1 MLNFAQIPGWT
12 WIFVAMALIM
22 GSILIAGVV
31 IERRRSRS
39 FKMVKRSSA
48 YKRQVICKR
57 ALVAGLT
64 ISLIVA
70 LVGCAS
76 GGGITVQD
84 SESSGFLPSVA
95 PEETTEAVESEG
107 TEPAAEEADPNAL
120 SKVSMTFDTTGV
132 DFETLYKEAFGDRE
146 PKWANTSFTTR
157 LPIRFDLSGYQDPF
171 GFPIYADHD
180 WLNGEYYQSLSNQ
193 IAEQKIISFDYL
205 GTSESL
211 KRRTELM
218 KKQNAWREEF
228 EETLTDEE
236 RIERVNEMRT
246 QENLENIL
254 FTVMA
259 FDALTEHEVFRKN
272 NEEAIKA
279 FEEFLEDIYDPEAE
293 ASEDQAVGLP
303 RLAEWED
310 GYEPTGDALQDMEHI
325 LPSKNA
331 LKLKVFVQQLLTL
344 DQETNGKIV
353 TRKPSY
359 YWTLEYS
366 DNEKENATNPLLPSS
381 SESEEEPEKTKKLP
395 ENFLRAVKKDGV
407 EARSYIMYNVVRD
420 GKTIFS
426 YGIGVEDMSIAFFT
440 SGKTSKTTTPTTPTP
455 ATKTYSA
462 RVQHRWADGRPGPG
476 YPAIPFG
483 DYYVDGLVTG
493 SSFSYTAPIYPGCT
507 VSLTAINATVED
519 HDLLYTIYYTAP
531 KDRQKSPGGG
541 GGSRR
546 PNRDPDPDNPKPD
559 QPGPDNPGPDN
570 PGPKPDSEGGKT
582 PTASTGGPGVVPD
595 TKGPGENIEGDKD
608 GGGQTVNIPNETAK
622 NEDYTVTEAE
632 RNQQQQQE
640 QESWASQGK
649 GDSSGTGGQDH
660 EVGGQLTTD
669 AAQKTEGTGQ
679 TPSINVSG
687 GTPATSAGENSGG
700 NSHYSTSQ
708 TVDNGDGTTTT
719 TGTSVNTSSGSVSS
733 GMTSDDEDGSSQQNV
748 STASAGAS
756 QQSSTERSSSEQS
769 NSSDS
774 GKESSEA
781 QSNTAS
787 SQGSSNSNSAGGSS
801 ASAASSST
809 GSSSSGAS
817 SGGGGDN
824 TESSN
829 GGASDNGGSN
839 GGASS
844 GMVSD

>member
-1 MLNFAQIPGWT
+1 MLNLARIPGWT
-12 WIFVAMALIM
+12 WIFVAIALIM
-22 GSILIAGVV
+22 GSALIVGAA
-31 IERRRSRS
+31 IERRRNRI
-39 FKMVKRSSA
+39 KMVKRASA
-48 YKRQVICKR
+48 YKRQLIFNR
-57 ALVAGLT
+57 ALVAGLVM
-64 ISLIVA
+64 SLLVA

-76 GGGITVQD
+76 GGGVTVED
-84 SESSGFLPSVA
+84 SESSGFLPSTAEPA
-95 PEETTEAVESEG
+95 PQAAEPEG

-132 DFETLYKEAFGDRE
+132 DFETLYKEAFGDRK
-146 PKWANTSFTTR
+146 PTWANTSFTTR

-180 WLNGEYYQSLSNQ
+180 WLNGEYYQSLSDQ
-193 IAEQKIISFDYL
+193 IAERKIISFDYL

-211 KRRTELM
+211 KRRTELLE
-218 KKQNAWREEF
+218 KQNAWREAF

-293 ASEDQAVGLP
+293 VSEDQAVGLP

-325 LPSKNA
+325 VPSKNA

-366 DNEKENATNPLLPSS
+366 DNGKENATNPLLPSS
-381 SESEEEPEKTKKLP
+381 SGSEEEPEKTEKLP

-407 EARSYIMYNVVRD
+407 EARNYIMYNVVRD

-440 SGKTSKTTTPTTPTP
+440 SGKTSKTTTPTTPAP

-483 DYYVDGLVTG
+483 DYYVNGLVTG
-493 SSFSYTAPIYPGCT
+493 SNFSYTAPIYPGCT
-507 VSLTAINATVED
+507 VSLTAINVTVED

-531 KDRQKSPGGG
+531 KDRQKSSG
-541 GGSRR
+541 GGSGSKWK
-546 PNRDPDPDNPKPD
+546 PNPKPNPKPD
-559 QPGPDNPGPDN
+559 QNPN
-570 PGPKPDSEGGKT
+570 PVPENPAPKPDGEGGKDPIVDPVQQGNASEGGGGSFDSATGT
-582 PTASTGGPGVVPD
+582 PGGPGVVQD
-595 TKGPGENIEGDKD
+595 VQQEHAKDENANQAAQEEAKQEQI
-608 GGGQTVNIPNETAK
+608 K
-622 NEDYTVTEAE
+622 NE
-632 RNQQQQQE
+632 QLQE
-640 QESWASQGK
+640 EVKDTDGSK
-649 GDSSGTGGQDH
+649 SSGGH
-660 EVGGQLTTD
+660 ITT
-669 AAQKTEGTGQ
+669 TT
-679 TPSINVSG
+679 TTI
-687 GTPATSAGENSGG
+687 
-700 NSHYSTSQ
+700 
-708 TVDNGDGTTTT
+708 NGDGTTTT
-719 TGTSVNTSSGSVSS
+719 VTTTEKVQDSGQTVSDGKVS
-733 GMTSDDEDGSSQQNV
+733 RDDSPSSSQ
-748 STASAGAS
+748 SEAASAA
-756 QQSSTERSSSEQS
+756 QSSAPAEASK
-769 NSSDS
+769 SSDKS
-774 GKESSEA
+774 
-781 QSNTAS
+781 S
-787 SQGSSNSNSAGGSS
+787 SQGSGGQESS
-801 ASAASSST
+801 PST
-809 GSSSSGAS
+809 SGAS
-817 SGGGGDN
+817 SGGSKSD
-824 TESSN
+824 TSSS
-829 GGASDNGGSN
+829 GEGASE
-839 GGASS
+839 ASS
-844 GMVSD
+844 SGGNNVASGTAAGDSVSDGKVSRD

>member
-1 MLNFAQIPGWT
+1 MLNLARIPGWT
-12 WIFVAMALIM
+12 WIFVAIALIM
-22 GSILIAGVV
+22 GSALIVGAA
-31 IERRRSRS
+31 IERRRNRS
-39 FKMVKRSSA
+39 IKMVRRSSA
-48 YKRQVICKR
+48 YKRRLFFNR
-57 ALVAGLT
+57 ALVAGLVM
-64 ISLIVA
+64 SLLVA

-76 GGGITVQD
+76 GGGVTVED
-84 SESSGFLPSVA
+84 SESSGFLPSTAEPA
-95 PEETTEAVESEG
+95 PQAAEPEG

-132 DFETLYKEAFGDRE
+132 DFETLYKEAFGDRK
-146 PKWANTSFTTR
+146 PAWANTSFTTR

-180 WLNGEYYQSLSNQ
+180 WLNGEYYQSLSDQ
-193 IAEQKIISFDYL
+193 IAERKIISFDYL

-211 KRRTELM
+211 KRRTELLE
-218 KKQNAWREEF
+218 KQNAWREAF

-279 FEEFLEDIYDPEAE
+279 FEEFLKDIYDPEAE
-293 ASEDQAVGLP
+293 VSEDQAVGLP

-325 LPSKNA
+325 VPSKNA

-381 SESEEEPEKTKKLP
+381 SGSEEELEKTKKLP

-407 EARSYIMYNVVRD
+407 EARNYIMYNVVRD

-440 SGKTSKTTTPTTPTP
+440 SGKTSKTTTPTTPAP

-483 DYYVDGLVTG
+483 DYYVNGLVTG
-493 SSFSYTAPIYPGCT
+493 SNFSYTAPIYPGCT
-507 VSLTAINATVED
+507 VSLTAINVTVED

-531 KDRQKSPGGG
+531 KDRQKSSG
-541 GGSRR
+541 GGSGSKWK
-546 PNRDPDPDNPKPD
+546 PNPKPNPKPD
-559 QPGPDNPGPDN
+559 QNPN
-570 PGPKPDSEGGKT
+570 PEPENPAPKPDGEGGKDPIVDPVQQGHAPEGGGDSFDSATGT
-582 PTASTGGPGVVPD
+582 PGGPGVVQD
-595 TKGPGENIEGDKD
+595 VQQEHAKDENANQAAQEEAKQEQI
-608 GGGQTVNIPNETAK
+608 K
-622 NEDYTVTEAE
+622 NE
-632 RNQQQQQE
+632 QLQE
-640 QESWASQGK
+640 
-649 GDSSGTGGQDH
+649 
-660 EVGGQLTTD
+660 EVKDT
-669 AAQKTEGTGQ
+669 
-679 TPSINVSG
+679 G
-687 GTPATSAGENSGG
+687 GTPGSADHNDGSHTDGGAPTDTSESLRDTDGSKSSGG
-700 NSHYSTSQ
+700 HIT
-708 TVDNGDGTTTT
+708 TTTTTINGDGTTTT
-719 TGTSVNTSSGSVSS
+719 VTTTEKVQDSGQTVSDS
-733 GMTSDDEDGSSQQNV
+733 KVSRDDSPSSSQ
-748 STASAGAS
+748 SEAASAA
-756 QQSSTERSSSEQS
+756 QSSAPAEASK
-769 NSSDS
+769 SSDKS
-774 GKESSEA
+774 
-781 QSNTAS
+781 S
-787 SQGSSNSNSAGGSS
+787 SQGSGGQESS
-801 ASAASSST
+801 PST
-809 GSSSSGAS
+809 SGAS
-817 SGGGGDN
+817 SGGSKSD
-824 TESSN
+824 TSSS
-829 GGASDNGGSN
+829 GEGASE
-839 GGASS
+839 ASS
-844 GMVSD
+844 SGGNNVASGTAAGDSVSDGKVSRD

>member
-1 MLNFAQIPGWT
+1 MLNLARIPGWT
-12 WIFVAMALIM
+12 WIFVAIALIM
-22 GSILIAGVV
+22 GSALIVGAA
-31 IERRRSRS
+31 IERRRNRI
-39 FKMVKRSSA
+39 KMVKRASA
-48 YKRQVICKR
+48 YKRQLIFNR
-57 ALVAGLT
+57 ALVAGLVM
-64 ISLIVA
+64 SLLVA

-76 GGGITVQD
+76 GGGVTVED
-84 SESSGFLPSVA
+84 SESSGFLPSTAEPA
-95 PEETTEAVESEG
+95 PQEAEPEG

-132 DFETLYKEAFGDRE
+132 DFETLYKEAFGDRK
-146 PKWANTSFTTR
+146 PTWANTSFTTR

-180 WLNGEYYQSLSNQ
+180 WLNGEYYQSLSDQ
-193 IAEQKIISFDYL
+193 IAERKIISFDYL

-211 KRRTELM
+211 KRRTELLE
-218 KKQNAWREEF
+218 KQNSWREAF

-293 ASEDQAVGLP
+293 EVSEDQAVGLP

-325 LPSKNA
+325 VPSKNA

-381 SESEEEPEKTKKLP
+381 SGSEEELEKTKKLP

-407 EARSYIMYNVVRD
+407 EARNYIMYNVVRD

-440 SGKTSKTTTPTTPTP
+440 SGKTSKTTTPTTPAP

-483 DYYVDGLVTG
+483 DYYVNGLVTG
-493 SSFSYTAPIYPGCT
+493 SNFSYTAPIYPGCT
-507 VSLTAINATVED
+507 VSLTAINVTVED

-531 KDRQKSPGGG
+531 KDRQKSSG
-541 GGSRR
+541 GGSGSKWK
-546 PNRDPDPDNPKPD
+546 PNPKPNPKPD
-559 QPGPDNPGPDN
+559 QNPN
-570 PGPKPDSEGGKT
+570 PEPENPTPKPDGKGGKT
-582 PTASTGGPGVVPD
+582 PTVSTGGPGVVPD

-622 NEDYTVTEAE
+622 NEDYTVTEDK
-632 RNQQQQQE
+632 RDQQLEEEQQA
-640 QESWASQGK
+640 WADQGK

-660 EVGGQLTTD
+660 EVGGQLTADT
-669 AAQKTEGTGQ
+669 AQKTEETGQ

-687 GTPATSAGENSGG
+687 GTPATSAGENSSG
-700 NSHYSTSQ
+700 NSHYNTSQ
-708 TVDNGDGTTTT
+708 TVNNGDGTITTIQS
-719 TGTSVNTSSGSVSS
+719 SVNTGSGSMSS
-733 GMTSDDEDGSSQQNV
+733 GMASDDDGSSSQQ
-748 STASAGAS
+748 SAATASAGTS
-756 QQSSTERSSSEQS
+756 QQSSAGSTESSSTLS
-769 NSSDS
+769 SGKASSDT
-774 GKESSEA
+774 

-787 SQGSSNSNSAGGSS
+787 ASSQGTSSSNSAGSSS
-801 ASAASSST
+801 APAASSST

-817 SGGGGDN
+817 SSGGNN

-829 GGASDNGGSN
+829 GGAGDNGGSS
-839 GGASS
+839 GGTSS

>member
-1 MLNFAQIPGWT
+1 MLNLARIPGWT
-12 WIFVAMALIM
+12 WIFVAIALIM
-22 GSILIAGVV
+22 GSALIVGAA
-31 IERRRSRS
+31 IERRRNRI
-39 FKMVKRSSA
+39 KMVKRASA
-48 YKRQVICKR
+48 YKRQLIFNR
-57 ALVAGLT
+57 ALVAGLVM
-64 ISLIVA
+64 SLLVA

-76 GGGITVQD
+76 GGGVTVED
-84 SESSGFLPSVA
+84 SESSGFLPSTAA
-95 PEETTEAVESEG
+95 PAEPAPQAAEPEG

-132 DFETLYKEAFGDRE
+132 DFETLYKEAFGDRK
-146 PKWANTSFTTR
+146 PTWANTSFTTR

-180 WLNGEYYQSLSNQ
+180 WLNGEYYQSLSDK
-193 IAEQKIISFDYL
+193 IAEKKVISFDYL

-211 KRRTELM
+211 KRRTELL
-218 KKQNAWREEF
+218 KKQNDWRKEF

-236 RIERVNEMRT
+236 RIGLVNEMRT

-254 FTVMA
+254 FTVMV
-259 FDALTEHEVFRKN
+259 FDALTEHDVFRKN

-279 FEEFLEDIYDPEAE
+279 FEEFLEDIYDEKAEVPE
-293 ASEDQAVGLP
+293 DRTTGLP
-303 RLAEWED
+303 RLAEWEE
-310 GYEPTGDALQDMEHI
+310 GYEPTGNTLDDMEHI
-325 LPSKNA
+325 VPSENA
-331 LKLKVFVQQLLTL
+331 VRLKVFVQQLLTL

-366 DNEKENATNPLLPSS
+366 DNKVTTTNPLLPSTTDS
-381 SESEEEPEKTKKLP
+381 KKESEQSKEP
-395 ENFLRAVKKDGV
+395 ENFLRAVKKNGV
-407 EARSYIMYNVVRD
+407 EARDYIMYNVVRD

-440 SGKTSKTTTPTTPTP
+440 SGKTSKTTTPTTPAP

-476 YPAIPFG
+476 YPAVPFG

-493 SSFSYTAPIYPGCT
+493 SNFSYTAPIYPGCT
-507 VSLTAINATVED
+507 VSLRAISVTVED

-531 KDRQKSPGGG
+531 KDRQKSSGGG
-541 GGSRR
+541 GGSKRK
-546 PNRDPDPDNPKPD
+546 PDPKPNPKPD
-559 QPGPDNPGPDN
+559 QNPN
-570 PGPKPDSEGGKT
+570 PVPENPAPKPDGEGGKT
-582 PTASTGGPGVVPD
+582 PTVSTGGPGVVPD

-669 AAQKTEGTGQ
+669 AAQKAEGTGQ

-733 GMTSDDEDGSSQQNV
+733 GMTSDDEGGSSQQNV
-748 STASAGAS
+748 STTSAGAS
-756 QQSSTERSSSEQS
+756 QQSSTERSSSGQS

-774 GKESSEA
+774 GKESSDA

-829 GGASDNGGSN
+829 GGASNNGGSN

>member
-1 MLNFAQIPGWT
+1 MLNFARIPGWT

-22 GSILIAGVV
+22 GSALIVGAA
-31 IERRRSRS
+31 IERRRNRS
-39 FKMVKRSSA
+39 IKMVRRSSA
-48 YKRQVICKR
+48 YKRRLFFNR
-57 ALVAGLT
+57 ALVAGLVM
-64 ISLIVA
+64 SLLVA

-76 GGGITVQD
+76 GGGVTVED
-84 SESSGFLPSVA
+84 SESSGFLPSTAA
-95 PEETTEAVESEG
+95 PAEPAPQAAEPEG

-146 PKWANTSFTTR
+146 PTWANTSFTTR

-180 WLNGEYYQSLSNQ
+180 WLNGEYYQSLSDQ
-193 IAEQKIISFDYL
+193 IAERKIISFDYL

-211 KRRTELM
+211 KRRTELLE
-218 KKQNAWREEF
+218 KQNSWREAF

-293 ASEDQAVGLP
+293 VSEDQAVGLP

-325 LPSKNA
+325 VPSKNA

-366 DNEKENATNPLLPSS
+366 DNGKENATNPLLPSS
-381 SESEEEPEKTKKLP
+381 SGSEEEPEKTKKLP

-407 EARSYIMYNVVRD
+407 EARNYIMYNVVRD

-440 SGKTSKTTTPTTPTP
+440 SGKTSKTTTPTTPAP

-483 DYYVDGLVTG
+483 DYYVNGLVTG
-493 SSFSYTAPIYPGCT
+493 SNFSYTAPIYPGCT
-507 VSLTAINATVED
+507 VSLTAINVTVED
-519 HDLLYTIYYTAP
+519 HDLMYTIYYTAP
-531 KDRQKSPGGG
+531 KDRQKSSG
-541 GGSRR
+541 GGSGSKWK
-546 PNRDPDPDNPKPD
+546 PNPKPNPKPD
-559 QPGPDNPGPDN
+559 QNPN
-570 PGPKPDSEGGKT
+570 PEPENPTPKPDGEGGKDPIVDPVQQGNASEGGGGSFDSATGT
-582 PTASTGGPGVVPD
+582 PGGPGVVQD
-595 TKGPGENIEGDKD
+595 VQQEHAKDENANQAAQEEAKQEQI
-608 GGGQTVNIPNETAK
+608 K
-622 NEDYTVTEAE
+622 NE
-632 RNQQQQQE
+632 QLQE
-640 QESWASQGK
+640 
-649 GDSSGTGGQDH
+649 
-660 EVGGQLTTD
+660 EVKDT
-669 AAQKTEGTGQ
+669 
-679 TPSINVSG
+679 G
-687 GTPATSAGENSGG
+687 GTPGSADPNDGSHTDGGTPTDTSKSDVSNSKSDPTEIETTVTVEHEDGTKTTETTTTKGESNSGNRNGEVSGFTDSPASAKDSTPVTASSQQSDNTSSGNEQSGNSGDAGSNGQSDSGQSNEKSSSNGSESNNSGSQGAGENSEH
-700 NSHYSTSQ
+700 NSGERQ
-708 TVDNGDGTTTT
+708 GEV
-719 TGTSVNTSSGSVSS
+719 SGF
-733 GMTSDDEDGSSQQNV
+733 
-748 STASAGAS
+748 
-756 QQSSTERSSSEQS
+756 
-769 NSSDS
+769 
-774 GKESSEA
+774 
-781 QSNTAS
+781 
-787 SQGSSNSNSAGGSS
+787 
-801 ASAASSST
+801 
-809 GSSSSGAS
+809 
-817 SGGGGDN
+817 
-824 TESSN
+824 
-829 GGASDNGGSN
+829 
-839 GGASS
+839 
-844 GMVSD
+844 